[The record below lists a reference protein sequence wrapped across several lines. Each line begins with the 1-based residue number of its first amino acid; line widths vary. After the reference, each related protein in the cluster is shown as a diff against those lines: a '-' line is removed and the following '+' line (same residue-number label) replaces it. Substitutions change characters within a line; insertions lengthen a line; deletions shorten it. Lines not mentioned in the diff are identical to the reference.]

1 MRKIIRFTEKY
12 FEVMVTMLLLLM
24 MILFFASCTTTKYVS
39 AENTTVDSVY
49 INVTQRDSIF
59 VQDSVYVH
67 EKADTVFVT
76 RWHIEYRDAL
86 RIDTFYIERVD
97 SVNHIVEVER
107 EFSKIEELKMNVG
120 AGVLWAI
127 PILIGLFILYRKLL
141 K

>member
-12 FEVMVTMLLLLM
+12 FEVVVTMLLLLM
-24 MILFFASCTTTKYVS
+24 MHLFFASCSTTKYVPV
-39 AENTTVDSVY
+39 ENTTVDSVY

-67 EKADTVFVT
+67 EKTDTVFVT

-86 RIDTFYIERVD
+86 RIDTFYFERVD
-97 SVNHIVEVER
+97 SVNHVVEVER
-107 EFSKIEELKMNVG
+107 EFSKMEKLKMNVG

>member
-1 MRKIIRFTEKY
+1 
-12 FEVMVTMLLLLM
+12 MVTMLLLLM
-24 MILFFASCTTTKYVS
+24 MILFFASCTTTKYVPV
-39 AENTTVDSVY
+39 ENTTVDSVY

-59 VQDSVYVH
+59 VQDSVYIR